1 MSLIYFG
8 AVVNP
13 LIGNLV
19 KLIVLDLRVGLCS
32 HLIQIHDVS
41 KLAYFQNKRLMYY
54 PNVVLT
60 PQAPWFQMRKVN
72 KVRSTICGIN

>member
-1 MSLIYFG
+1 MNLIYFG

-19 KLIVLDLRVGLCS
+19 KLIALYLHVGSCS

-41 KLAYFQNKRLMYY
+41 KLVYFQNKRLVHY
-54 PNVVLT
+54 PSVMLT
-60 PQAPWFQMRKVN
+60 PQAL
-72 KVRSTICGIN
+72 